1 MTVSSQ
7 DEVVFYLAKVKRL
20 LADNKYDFVPR
31 KVNLEALAE
40 LGWALDYFF
49 KDYLM
54 QLTLLNYVNG
64 PETDRDDYDEDV
76 WVFGDDIETDQYYIK
91 IKIRTHVKQ
100 EVVCISF
107 HKAKFP
113 LNFPWK

>member
-100 EVVCISF
+100 EVVCISS